1 MKHSFSYIGYFALKS
16 HSIFF
21 LCVKTSRAFS
31 CINSLLPSTPRY
43 WKSGIR
49 VENKLF
55 HAQGLESISHEEGV
69 YGSQV
74 GIHFTRPVHVQP
86 ILLQLQIP
94 LVRYL
99 FGFRALRNEFSF
111 KLNVKKRHEPF
122 HERLHPLMKLQL
134 MLGSSLV
141 YSLSIY
147 SHPAFNA
154 LKPFKH
160 TLCDSIYLLCKT

>member
-1 MKHSFSYIGYFALKS
+1 MPGIETTAVMPHLSMKRKKRNPRKKSKEKPFWTCPTSGRSYLPSPAWSQVKHSFSYLYRLWQPWNPIRT
-16 HSIFF
+16 IFF

-86 ILLQLQIP
+86 ILLQFLT
-94 LVRYL
+94 RH
-99 FGFRALRNEFSF
+99 SF
-111 KLNVKKRHEPF
+111 TR
-122 HERLHPLMKLQL
+122 RLGQ
-134 MLGSSLV
+134 
-141 YSLSIY
+141 
-147 SHPAFNA
+147 
-154 LKPFKH
+154 
-160 TLCDSIYLLCKT
+160 